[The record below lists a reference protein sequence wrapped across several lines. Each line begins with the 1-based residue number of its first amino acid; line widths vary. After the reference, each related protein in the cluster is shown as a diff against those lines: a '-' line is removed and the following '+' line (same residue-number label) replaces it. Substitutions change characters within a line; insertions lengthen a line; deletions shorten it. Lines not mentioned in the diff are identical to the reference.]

1 MCNKVVDTSP
11 SAIKIVPEC
20 YKTQEV
26 FHEAAVSYLILI
38 LIDINLKKCVINL
51 FPKNLLC

>member
-26 FHEAAVSYLILI
+26 FHKAAVSYLILI
-38 LIDINLKKCVINL
+38 PIDINLKKCVINL